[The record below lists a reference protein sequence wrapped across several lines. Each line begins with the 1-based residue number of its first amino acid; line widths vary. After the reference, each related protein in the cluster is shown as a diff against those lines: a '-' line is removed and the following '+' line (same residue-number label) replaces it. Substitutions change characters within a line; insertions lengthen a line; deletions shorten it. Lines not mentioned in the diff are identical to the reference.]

1 MSCCWFG
8 FLIALFEAKALDI
21 IVNEG
26 DDVVSS
32 ECSMFSVLF
41 IQSYGSYLQL

>member
-8 FLIALFEAKALDI
+8 FSVALFEAEALDI

-26 DDVVSS
+26 DDVFPGK
-32 ECSMFSVLF
+32 CSMFSVPF
-41 IQSYGSYLQL
+41 IQSYGSYL